1 MPYHICL
8 WRCIYVNTCSLIPSA
23 TGTTQFIVYCSVN
36 VLFYSIQKSNSTT
49 LIYLHEPIN
58 GSYITPWLIFTI
70 PYQNL
75 EIKKCQYRSF
85 EGLSTI
91 YILDTTWVYIHLF
104 ICKTT
109 QMVLHDT
116 GHKWYLQNAWKKMH
130 GRIIQNCLIL
140 HSFVKCQSLI
150 PFIKL

>member
-1 MPYHICL
+1 MYPVIPASKSFLVINFDIDAISHLPMEMYICKYML
-8 WRCIYVNTCSLIPSA
+8 TYSIGHGNNAL
-23 TGTTQFIVYCSVN
+23 IVYCSVN

-116 GHKWYLQNAWKKMH
+116 GHKWYLQNAWKE
-130 GRIIQNCLIL
+130 
-140 HSFVKCQSLI
+140 
-150 PFIKL
+150 

>member
-75 EIKKCQYRSF
+75 EIKNVSTDHLRDCQQF
-85 EGLSTI
+85 TFQTPPEFI
-91 YILDTTWVYIHLF
+91 F
-104 ICKTT
+104 ICSFAKQLKWFCMIPDISDIFKMRGKKCTGVSFKT
-109 QMVLHDT
+109 VLS
-116 GHKWYLQNAWKKMH
+116 YIVLSSAN
-130 GRIIQNCLIL
+130 
-140 HSFVKCQSLI
+140 
-150 PFIKL
+150 P